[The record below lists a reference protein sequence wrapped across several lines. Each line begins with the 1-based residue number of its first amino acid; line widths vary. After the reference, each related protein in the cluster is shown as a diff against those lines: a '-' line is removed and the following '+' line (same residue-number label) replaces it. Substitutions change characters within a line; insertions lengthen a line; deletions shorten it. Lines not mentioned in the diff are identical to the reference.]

1 MNTQKTNLIPKRIFY
16 VWFGAEK
23 PAQVNICI
31 QNWRTKLPDYEIIEI
46 NEHSP
51 YFDFAAEYQNC
62 RWFKIVYDRKM
73 WAYVADYV
81 RCKVLYDHGGIYLDT
96 DITIEKD
103 LSPLLS
109 DSFFIGE
116 EKEGLVAVG
125 VFGCQ
130 KRHPLLKRM
139 LEFYETEIFS
149 SPLYTMPSIIT
160 EMLQRHHYEDIKIYP
175 RQYFYPF
182 YPFAPHYEKWTP
194 QCVKK
199 QTYTVH
205 WWNASWFS
213 DETFYFLENKHKPE
227 ILEQMLNNTLQI
239 KTIDVYHLR
248 LFKIIPVLKIMQE
261 GQESRI
267 FLFDI
272 LPLLKI
278 KKNKLYWFFIV
289 PFMQIQHKEKTLP
302 LCKKQTSDQIFC
314 ENV

>member
-1 MNTQKTNLIPKRIFY
+1 MNTQKAKLIPKRIFY

-23 PAQVNICI
+23 PAMVNICV

-73 WAYVADYV
+73 WAFVSDYV
-81 RCKVLYDHGGIYLDT
+81 RCKVLYEHGGIYLDT

-109 DSFFIGE
+109 NSFFIGE
-116 EKEGLVAVG
+116 EKEGRVAVG
-125 VFGCQ
+125 IFGCQ
-130 KRHPLLKRM
+130 AHHPLLKQM
-139 LEFYETEIFS
+139 LAFYEKEIFD
-149 SPLYTMPSIIT
+149 SPLYSIPDIIT
-160 EMLQRHHYEDIKIYP
+160 EMLRRYRYEDVKIYP

-182 YPFAPHYEKWTP
+182 YPLEPYNEKWTP
-194 QCVKK
+194 ICVGA

-213 DETFYFLENKHKPE
+213 DETFYFLQNKHKPDV
-227 ILEQMLNNTLQI
+227 LQRMLDDTLQI

-261 GQESRI
+261 GQESKI
-267 FLFDI
+267 FLFDN

-278 KKNKLYWFFIV
+278 KKNKLYWFFCV
-289 PFMQIQHKEKTLP
+289 PFMQIKCKEK
-302 LCKKQTSDQIFC
+302 II
-314 ENV
+314 

>member
-1 MNTQKTNLIPKRIFY
+1 MNKQKTTLIPKRIFY
-16 VWFGAEK
+16 VWLGAEK
-23 PAQVNICI
+23 PAMVNICI

-81 RCKVLYDHGGIYLDT
+81 RCKVLYEHGGIYLDT

-109 DSFFIGE
+109 DSFFVGE

-130 KRHPLLKRM
+130 KHHPLLKRM
-139 LEFYETEIFS
+139 LEFYQKEIFS
-149 SPLYTMPSIIT
+149 SPLYTIPNIMT
-160 EMLQRHHYEDIKIYP
+160 EILKRHHYEDVKIYP

-182 YPFAPHYEKWTP
+182 YPFGPHYEKWTP

-205 WWNASWFS
+205 WWNASWFG
-213 DETFYFLENKHKPE
+213 DETIYFLQNKHKPDV
-227 ILEQMLNNTLQI
+227 LQKLLNNTQKI
-239 KTIDVYHLR
+239 KPMQTYYLR
-248 LFKIIPVLKIMQE
+248 LFKIIPIAKIMRCEQKT
-261 GQESRI
+261 RI
-267 FLFDI
+267 LLFNI
-272 LPLLKI
+272 LPLI
-278 KKNKLYWFFIV
+278 KVKNNKLYLFNVLPIV
-289 PFMQIQHKEKTLP
+289 QIRYKRK
-302 LCKKQTSDQIFC
+302 
-314 ENV
+314 VV